1 MSLAANVC
9 LLLSEWISFLLVAV
23 PPRSRQTFV
32 ELLIGCL
39 LNPEGWVTR
48 AIGAIRREA
57 HWTTYYKLI
66 ERANVSVTELSLRL
80 LQLVLRVCPAE
91 LVTLIL
97 DDTLVPRCAK
107 VGPGISIK
115 HDHSHKANRPTFLN
129 CQCWVTLALVVRVR
143 LGSALTVP
151 IRSWLVE
158 ESGQRGKLWVA
169 RQLMDSV
176 RGHVK
181 GVRLLID
188 AWFMRRTLILPL
200 LEQQV
205 RIIGQ
210 VRRDTALFLP
220 PEPEP
225 KRRGRKRKYGRRI
238 DAVVLEA
245 LPVQAMELMLYGTVQ
260 RVRVRSVRAVAR
272 FLKGLPVRAVWCEM
286 FLSDHTWS
294 RPRLILATETNL
306 SAQQVVEIYSE
317 RWGDRALVSQP
328 EALVGSGQ
336 SVAAVE
342 GCPGTVDADSF
353 HGLRVD
359 ATARPAVV
367 AVLSADGHRPLE
379 KGCHDHRGPFRSM
392 AAHAIYRTSRARRL
406 RPEVRSIRDARPRPG
421 SAFAVLSPSHP
432 ASASVGACLCPVGQ
446 PTPPGK
452 SRPVGEACV

>member
-23 PPRSRQTFV
+23 PPRSRRTFV

-66 ERANVSVTELSLRL
+66 DKLIERAQVPVTELSLRL
-80 LQLVLRVCPAE
+80 LQLVLTVCPTE

-97 DDTLVPRCAK
+97 DDTLVLRGAK
-107 VGPGISIK
+107 SGPGISIK

-129 CQCWVTLALVVRVR
+129 SQCWVTLALVVRVR

-151 IRSWLVE
+151 IRSWLLE
-158 ESGQRGKLWVA
+158 ESGQRGKLWGA

-176 RGHVK
+176 RGHVQ

-200 LEQQV
+200 LEQPV

-225 KRRGRKRKYGRRI
+225 KRRGRQRKYGQRI
-238 DAVVLEA
+238 DAARLET
-245 LPVQAMELMLYGTVQ
+245 LPVQERELMLYGKVQ
-260 RVRVRSVRAVAR
+260 RVRVRSVIAVAR

-286 FLSDHTWS
+286 LLPDHTWS
-294 RPRLILATETNL
+294 RPRLILATETDL
-306 SAQQVVEIYSE
+306 SAQQVVEIYAE
-317 RWGDRALVSQP
+317 RWGIEPLFHNLKRWWGVANLWQQSKAALELWMQIRATAY
-328 EALVGSGQ
+328 ALTQLLALQLWQSFPIMAIAPWRKGAMITAGLFAQWLRMQFIGLPVRGAYDPKSGQ
-336 SVAAVE
+336 FVMPV
-342 GCPGTVDADSF
+342 PG
-353 HGLRVD
+353 
-359 ATARPAVV
+359 
-367 AVLSADGHRPLE
+367 
-379 KGCHDHRGPFRSM
+379 HDQ
-392 AAHAIYRTSRARRL
+392 RL
-406 RPEVRSIRDARPRPG
+406 Q
-421 SAFAVLSPSHP
+421 
-432 ASASVGACLCPVGQ
+432 C
-446 PTPPGK
+446 
-452 SRPVGEACV
+452 